1 MKLTLLQE
9 EDLALDSI
17 AYKSGYIRDIGS
29 NRYLVDEIT
38 TSHFDSDIMEVVY
51 HIKKECLENLN
62 VFADHRDL
70 QIIASRME
78 VNLVDSSMII
88 SILKR
93 I

>member
-1 MKLTLLQE
+1 MKLILLQE
-9 EDLALDSI
+9 EDLTLDTVVH
-17 AYKSGYIRDIGS
+17 KTGFVRDIAS
-29 NRYLVDEIT
+29 NRSLVDEIT

-51 HIKKECLENLN
+51 RIKKECLENLN

-70 QIIASRME
+70 HIIADRME

>member
-38 TSHFDSDIMEVVY
+38 TSHFDSDTMEIVY
-51 HIKKECLENLN
+51 RIKKECLENLN
-62 VFADHRDL
+62 IFAGCRDL
-70 QIIASRME
+70 HVIATRME
-78 VNLVDSSMII
+78 VSFVDLSIII